1 MASENSKFKQ
11 GAQALVA
18 RLILE
23 RQPWSIGLAA
33 GEEYAVPY
41 GGAAGVVAEAIGG
54 LAGWIG
60 SDVFCPS
67 LRQAASELNAQSG
80 GCALADFGDAP
91 EWSEIL
97 FMLAAADSVR
107 DAVRDAR
114 FELPGMQENPK
125 KEYAFCTARLS
136 DCAKLGSARKSQG
149 LAWSEEL
156 ARECVEALIDAFDQS
171 LSRPQVDANMVS
183 NAAPEF
189 VASLLLVE
197 EARPKLLSL
206 IEKWAPIMSFPR
218 GKHRFGCIGYEA
230 QEVGE
235 ETFELGVVK
244 WTWSGST
251 ASGRASSCFP
261 WGFWLSWCAPSL
273 CKPWG
278 EALGV
283 DWQADLEL
291 AREVSGFAYD
301 ADEWNE
307 KEIRQSRA
315 TFARIERAVMDA
327 MPTGSSFA
335 RGSRSL

>member
-1 MASENSKFKQ
+1 MTGENSKFKQ
-11 GAQALVA
+11 GAQALIA

-23 RQPWSIGLAA
+23 RQPWGFALAA
-33 GEEYAVPY
+33 GEEYAMPY
-41 GGAAGVVAEAIGG
+41 GGAAGVVAEGIGG
-54 LAGWIG
+54 LAGWVG
-60 SDVFCPS
+60 RDAFS
-67 LRQAASELNAQSG
+67 LPLLQASRELNPQSG

-97 FMLAAADSVR
+97 FMLAVADSVR

-136 DCAKLGSARKSQG
+136 DCVKLGIARKSQG
-149 LAWSEEL
+149 LEWREEQ
-156 ARECVEALIDAFDQS
+156 ARECVDALIDAFDQS

-197 EARPKLLSL
+197 EARPKLLEL
-206 IEKWAPIMSFPR
+206 ILKWAPVMHFPK
-218 GKHRFGCIGYEA
+218 GKHRFGCIGYES
-230 QEVGE
+230 QEAGE

-251 ASGRASSCFP
+251 AAGKACSGFP

-283 DWQADLEL
+283 DWSACLDL
-291 AREVSGFAYD
+291 AREVSEFAYD
-301 ADEWNE
+301 TDEWND
-307 KEIRQSRA
+307 KEMRQSRA
-315 TFARIERAVMDA
+315 TFARIERSVMDVGA
-327 MPTGSSFA
+327 VAAGVS